1 MSMYLKVITPEEVVF
16 DSEVSSV
23 SVDSEIGQLGILPH
37 HIDFVTKIIPGELKI
52 HTGGKIIRMATG
64 EGILQMQENVITILA
79 DLAEEASL
87 IDEKAAEE
95 ARKRAEEALEEKLSA
110 EEYAETLAILEKSLA
125 KLRVKRRHRSI

>member
-1 MSMYLKVITPEEVVF
+1 MYLKVITPEEVVF

>member
-1 MSMYLKVITPEEVVF
+1 MYLKVITPEEVVF

-64 EGILQMQENVITILA
+64 EGILQMQDNVITILA

-87 IDEKAAEE
+87 IDEKVAEE

-125 KLRVKRRHRSI
+125 KLRVKRRHKSI

>member
-1 MSMYLKVITPEEVVF
+1 
-16 DSEVSSV
+16 
-23 SVDSEIGQLGILPH
+23 
-37 HIDFVTKIIPGELKI
+37 
-52 HTGGKIIRMATG
+52 MATG